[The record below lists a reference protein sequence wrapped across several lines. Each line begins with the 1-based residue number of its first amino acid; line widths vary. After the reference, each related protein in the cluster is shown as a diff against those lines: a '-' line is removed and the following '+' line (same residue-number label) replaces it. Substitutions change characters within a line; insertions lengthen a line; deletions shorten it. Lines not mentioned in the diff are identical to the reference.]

1 MEFDHTLLGD
11 LEGFA
16 GADYSWRSSF
26 FGSPDNSELA
36 RVKSY
41 GLLNLRAGL
50 HGVWRGGKW
59 SVWAWANNATDRIYT
74 MSGLSAATATLQYAE
89 FPGQPRTFGG
99 TVRVEF

>member
-1 MEFDHTLLGD
+1 MNIAITGANSSVGTILLRH
-11 LEGFA
+11 LA
-16 GADYSWRSSF
+16 SRA
-26 FGSPDNSELA
+26 DNSELA

-41 GLLNLRAGL
+41 GLLNLRAGVS
-50 HGVWRGGKW
+50 GAWRRSKW

-74 MSGLSAATATLQYAE
+74 MGGLSAATATLQYAE